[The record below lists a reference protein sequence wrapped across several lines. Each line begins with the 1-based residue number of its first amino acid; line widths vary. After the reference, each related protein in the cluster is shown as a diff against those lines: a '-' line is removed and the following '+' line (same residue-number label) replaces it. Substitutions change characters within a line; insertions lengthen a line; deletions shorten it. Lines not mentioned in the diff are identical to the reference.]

1 MRPESIARTR
11 PTGDDR
17 HPSVTSR
24 VSVGDQIPPNCE
36 LIEVHVTDLRQLFN
50 PIDPSP
56 PREKD
61 LDSRAEEFI
70 VSWAR
75 ASKRDAQ
82 LALLVEVDTPER
94 PDEAATVRDAVHEFF
109 RQRSLSA
116 SRRLSQLFRIGRTSL
131 LIGIAFLAAAVMA
144 AGLVDRSFGHTTAGA
159 LLRESMVIG
168 GWVALWRPLEIFL
181 YDWWPILAER
191 KLYDRLSVM
200 PVRTTFRA
208 VANDPKQPQEQR

>member
-1 MRPESIARTR
+1 MTN
-11 PTGDDR
+11 D
-17 HPSVTSR
+17 
-24 VSVGDQIPPNCE
+24 VSVGDEIPSDCE
-36 LIEVHVTDLRQLFN
+36 LIEVHVTELRLLFN

-70 VSWAR
+70 LAWAR
-75 ASKRDAQ
+75 AAKRNAR
-82 LALLVEVDTPER
+82 LALQVDVDTAGR
-94 PDEAATVRDAVHEFF
+94 PDEASTVRDAVHEFF

-131 LIGIAFLAAAVMA
+131 LIGISFLAAAVTA
-144 AGLVDRSFGHTTAGA
+144 AGLVDRALGQTAFGA
-159 LLRESMVIG
+159 LLRESLVIG

-191 KLYDRLSVM
+191 RLYDRLSGM
-200 PVRTTFRA
+200 PVKTTFRSDA
-208 VANDPKQPQEQR
+208 PSTRKSE

>member
-1 MRPESIARTR
+1 VPINRDRNR
-11 PTGDDR
+11 PT
-17 HPSVTSR
+17 VTNH
-24 VSVGDQIPPNCE
+24 VSVGDEIPPDCE
-36 LIEVHVTDLRQLFN
+36 LIEVHVSELRQLFN

-70 VSWAR
+70 VAWAR
-75 ASKRDAQ
+75 AAKRDAH
-82 LALLVEVDTPER
+82 LALQIDIDTPGR

-131 LIGIAFLAAAVMA
+131 LIGIAFLAVAVTA
-144 AGLVDRSFGHTTAGA
+144 AGLIDRSFGHTTAGA

-191 KLYDRLSVM
+191 KLNDRLSAM

-208 VANDPKQPQEQR
+208 GAKDSNEPQEAR